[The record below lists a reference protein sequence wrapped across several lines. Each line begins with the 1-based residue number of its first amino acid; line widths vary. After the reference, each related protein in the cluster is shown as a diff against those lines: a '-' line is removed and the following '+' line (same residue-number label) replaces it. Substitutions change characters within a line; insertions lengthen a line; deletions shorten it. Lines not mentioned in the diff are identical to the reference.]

1 MNTTRHHPFLIAFYI
16 GCLTILIAACGST
29 PANPGGNTGPTASVG
44 VNGSATA
51 QPGSTRPV
59 SSTPPGGSLPPVSTS
74 CPPQGTARA
83 AVMPPLALGTHQ
95 NIVYVTYQGGI
106 TSTPPS
112 ILERYDVTTGR
123 TTQIASM
130 PNTHINEAQLS
141 PDGQWI
147 LFVTDLKLQMI
158 RVDGQ
163 ELQTLYCRSGSATQI
178 SSVQWSPDQRQI
190 IFYGGG
196 PITGVQTLYL
206 LDIVHGTVQT
216 EMSYTDPTRLYLPRT
231 WIDSKRVYVL
241 AGTISSGGPEPTP
254 APVPK
259 LYILDTTKGGNQQTN
274 SLQFVAQ
281 AQSPYCWDFDSSYDT
296 GKLFLDHCL
305 QLVALGAGGAGLRQG
320 PSSITG
326 QAATGGQATTVYSNA
341 TQAIVA
347 LRVVGYTS
355 KTLLFLIENQS
366 DQTITVDTSQ
376 NGLWRVNTDG
386 SGLARLTTEKA
397 GDRTTL
403 NAFSQ
408 YPWSNFSHDG
418 SMYSARTTVFQGN
431 SPPLYSLIFGSLGAG
446 TPTTFATLANPGE
459 GAMLEVVG
467 WTAL

>member
-1 MNTTRHHPFLIAFYI
+1 
-16 GCLTILIAACGST
+16 
-29 PANPGGNTGPTASVG
+29 
-44 VNGSATA
+44 
-51 QPGSTRPV
+51 
-59 SSTPPGGSLPPVSTS
+59 
-74 CPPQGTARA
+74 
-83 AVMPPLALGTHQ
+83 MPPMALGSHQ
-95 NIVYVTYQGGI
+95 NIIYVTYQGGI

-112 ILERYDVTTGR
+112 TLQRYNVTTGS
-123 TTQIASM
+123 TTPIASL
-130 PNTHINEAQLS
+130 PNTRINEAQLS

-147 LFVTDLKLQMI
+147 LFVTDLKLQLI

-190 IFYGGG
+190 IFFAGGQS
-196 PITGVQTLYL
+196 TAVQILYL
-206 LDIVHGTVQT
+206 LDVAHGTLET
-216 EMSYTDPTRLYLPRT
+216 EMSVTDPSKFYFPRT
-231 WIDSKRVYVL
+231 WIDSKRVYVV
-241 AGTISSGGPEPTP
+241 AEPIATDPMPTP
-254 APVPK
+254 LPVPK
-259 LYILDTTKGGNQQTN
+259 LYILDTTRGENQPAIN
-274 SLQFVAQ
+274 LYLVAQ

-296 GKLFLDHCL
+296 GELFLDHCL
-305 QLVALGAGGAGLRQG
+305 QLEALGAGGVGVRQG

-326 QAATGGQATTVYSNA
+326 QAATGGQSTTVYSNA

-366 DQTITVDTSQ
+366 DQNSTVDTSQ

-397 GDRTTL
+397 GDRTSL
-403 NAFSQ
+403 NAFTQ

-431 SPPLYSLIFGSLGAG
+431 SLPLYSLIFGSLGAG
-446 TPTTFATLANPGE
+446 TPTTFATLSNPGE